1 MNVITPVTTNSIEHA
16 LLIEIEILATSPPDG
31 FGNTTTTMVPLHY
44 TTAFKNITYNG
55 YTYETTNGLLGVSD
69 ITDSLT
75 GTEAELSIVLTGI
88 NDSYVE
94 TILDAQIKGSPIAI
108 HRVFFNPN
116 GNQTQVSGTSVFRRF
131 SGMVT
136 NYNIAEDLD
145 LKQYNTANSYYT
157 ITLQCSSSMG
167 VLNKKKS
174 GRRTN
179 PSDYK
184 IYYSELAAL
193 GATTGGGALPIE
205 SDPSFD
211 RILTLHNSSFDF
223 GKPYTAKTTNN
234 GRGGNTGGG
243 SNGNFNDDN
252 VAT

>member
-1 MNVITPVTTNSIEHA
+1 MNVIAPVTEQAIEHA
-16 LLIEIEILATSPPDG
+16 LLIDIEILNAQ
-31 FGNTTTTMVPLHY
+31 NALVPLHY
-44 TTAFKNITYNG
+44 TTAFCDIQHAGVTY
-55 YTYETTNGLLGVSD
+55 YTTNGLLGVSD

-75 GTEAELSIVLTGI
+75 NTEAELSIVLTGI

-94 TILDAQIKGSPIAI
+94 TILDAQIKGSPIAV

-116 GNQTQVSGTSVFRRF
+116 GNQTRVSGTSVFRRF

-145 LKQYNTANSYYT
+145 LSQYNKANTYYT

-167 VLNKKKS
+167 VLGRKKS

-184 IYYSELAAL
+184 IYYPEL
-193 GATTGGGALPIE
+193 GGGATGITT
-205 SDPSFD
+205 DPSLD
-211 RILTLHNSSFDF
+211 RVLTLHNSSFDF

>member
-1 MNVITPVTTNSIEHA
+1 MNVITPVTTNAIEHA
-16 LLIEIEILATSPPDG
+16 LLIDLEIVNNATPPVM
-31 FGNTTTTMVPLHY
+31 TTLHY
-44 TTAFKNITYNG
+44 TTAFKDIFYNDHN
-55 YTYETTNGLLGVSD
+55 YLTTNGLLGVSD

-75 GTEAELSIVLTGI
+75 NSEAEISIVLTGI

-94 TILDAQIKGSPIAI
+94 TVLDAQIKGSPIAI

-136 NYNIAEDLD
+136 NYNIAEDLN
-145 LKQYNTANSYYT
+145 LSQYNTANTYYT

-167 VLNKKKS
+167 VLGKKKS

-184 IYYSELAAL
+184 IYYNEL
-193 GATTGGGALPIE
+193 GGGATGIT
-205 SDPSFD
+205 SDPSLD

-223 GKPYTAKTTNN
+223 GKPYTAKTTSN
-234 GRGGNTGGG
+234 GRGGNTGG
-243 SNGNFNDDN
+243 NGGGTEDTSYQVF
-252 VAT
+252 

>member
-1 MNVITPVTTNSIEHA
+1 MNVITPVTTNAIEHA
-16 LLIEIEILATSPPDG
+16 LLIDLEIVNTSG
-31 FGNTTTTMVPLHY
+31 VMVPLHY
-44 TTAFKNITYNG
+44 TTAFKDIVYNG
-55 YTYETTNGLLGVSD
+55 NTYATTNGLLGISD

-75 GTEAELSIVLTGI
+75 NSEAEISIVLTGI

-94 TILDAQIKGSPIAI
+94 TVLDAQIKGSPIAI

-136 NYNIAEDLD
+136 NYNIAEDLN
-145 LKQYNTANSYYT
+145 LSQYNTANTYYT

-167 VLNKKKS
+167 VLGKKKS

-184 IYYSELAAL
+184 IYYDEL
-193 GATTGGGALPIE
+193 GGGASGIAN
-205 SDPSFD
+205 DPSLD

-223 GKPYTAKTTNN
+223 GKPYTAKTTSN

-243 SNGNFNDDN
+243 NGGGTEDTSYQVF
-252 VAT
+252 

>member
-1 MNVITPVTTNSIEHA
+1 MNVITPVTTNAIEHA
-16 LLIEIEILATSPPDG
+16 LLIDLEIANNATPPVM
-31 FGNTTTTMVPLHY
+31 TTLYY
-44 TTAFKNITYNG
+44 TTAFKDIVYNG
-55 YTYETTNGLLGVSD
+55 NTYATTNGLLGISD

-75 GTEAELSIVLTGI
+75 NSEAEISIVLTGI

-94 TILDAQIKGSPIAI
+94 TVLDAQIKGSPIAI

-116 GNQTQVSGTSVFRRF
+116 GNQTQVTGTSVFRRF

-136 NYNIAEDLD
+136 NYSIAEDLN
-145 LKQYNTANSYYT
+145 LSQYNTANTYYT

-167 VLNKKKS
+167 VLGRKKS

-184 IYYSELAAL
+184 IYYPEL
-193 GATTGGGALPIE
+193 GAGASGIT
-205 SDPSFD
+205 SDPSLD

-223 GKPYTAKTTNN
+223 GKPYTAKTTGN
-234 GRGGNTGGG
+234 GRGPAQQETP
-243 SNGNFNDDN
+243 
-252 VAT
+252 VEQA

>member
-1 MNVITPVTTNSIEHA
+1 MNVIAPVTAQAIEHA
-16 LLIEIEILATSPPDG
+16 LLIDIEIVNGSG
-31 FGNTTTTMVPLHY
+31 VMVPLYY
-44 TTAFKNITYNG
+44 TTAFCDIQYAGHTYA
-55 YTYETTNGLLGVSD
+55 TTNGLLGVSD

-75 GTEAELSIVLTGI
+75 NTEAELSIVLTGI

-94 TILDAQIKGSPIAI
+94 TVLDAQIKGSPIAI

-145 LKQYNTANSYYT
+145 LSQYNKANSYYT

-167 VLNKKKS
+167 VLGRKKA

-184 IYYSELAAL
+184 IYYDEL
-193 GATTGGGALPIE
+193 GAGASGIVN
-205 SDPSFD
+205 DPSLD
-211 RILTLHNSSFDF
+211 RVLTLHNSSFDF
-223 GKPYTAKTTNN
+223 GKPYTAKTTSN
-234 GRGGNTGGG
+234 GRSAVQQETP
-243 SNGNFNDDN
+243 
-252 VAT
+252 VEQP

>member
-16 LLIEIEILATSPPDG
+16 LLIDIEIMNNATPPVM
-31 FGNTTTTMVPLHY
+31 TPLHY

-55 YTYETTNGLLGVSD
+55 NVYETTNGLLGVSD

-75 GTEAELSIVLTGI
+75 GSEAELSIVLTGI

-116 GNQTQVSGTSVFRRF
+116 GNQTQVTGTSVFRRF

-136 NYNIAEDLD
+136 NYNIAEDMD

-184 IYYSELAAL
+184 IFYDELGS
-193 GATTGGGALPIE
+193 GASGIA
-205 SDPSFD
+205 SDPSLD

-223 GKPYTAKTTNN
+223 GKPYTAKTTSN
-234 GRGGNTGGG
+234 GRGGSNGG
-243 SNGNFNDDN
+243 SVTDYEN
-252 VAT
+252 AREQA